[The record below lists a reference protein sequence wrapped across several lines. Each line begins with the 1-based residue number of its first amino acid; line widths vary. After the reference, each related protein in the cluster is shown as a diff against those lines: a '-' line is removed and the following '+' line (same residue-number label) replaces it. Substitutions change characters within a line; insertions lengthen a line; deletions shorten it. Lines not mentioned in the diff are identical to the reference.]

1 MFTLKK
7 GELDVMEV
15 FWREP
20 DPLSHAGLCEQLDG
34 IVGRNTIYLHLNN
47 LLRKGAIESGPSV
60 RRGRTYGRTFSA
72 ALTKAEYYA
81 MQVADASETDDAT
94 LCNVFSYFLGSKHV
108 TKKTLDELE
117 KRLEQ
122 KRRDLDP

>member
-1 MFTLKK
+1 
-7 GELDVMEV
+7 
-15 FWREP
+15 
-20 DPLSHAGLCEQLDG
+20 
-34 IVGRNTIYLHLNN
+34 
-47 LLRKGAIESGPSV
+47 
-60 RRGRTYGRTFSA
+60 
-72 ALTKAEYYA
+72 